1 MIKNQRIYSFK
12 VVELLFIKKSRLYT
26 FFSSAFDAES
36 KFCQYI
42 QYSCVNRSII
52 FQKFH
57 IPTRTQFLINAEVF
71 DATKLADLV
80 VKFGTQFHID
90 PEYIERKTGI
100 PILGIKENITYETPI
115 KSE

>member
-1 MIKNQRIYSFK
+1 MIKCGFFIGVALLIFLQNIINHELIPRLIKLSPIYAP
-12 VVELLFIKKSRLYT
+12 LQNHY
-26 FFSSAFDAES
+26 
-36 KFCQYI
+36 
-42 QYSCVNRSII
+42 
-52 FQKFH
+52 FQWD
-57 IPTRTQFLINAEVF
+57 NAEVF